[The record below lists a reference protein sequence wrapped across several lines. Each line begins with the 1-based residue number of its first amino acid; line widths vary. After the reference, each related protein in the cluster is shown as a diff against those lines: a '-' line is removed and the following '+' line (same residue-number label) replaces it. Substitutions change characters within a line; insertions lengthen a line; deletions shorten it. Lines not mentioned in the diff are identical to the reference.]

1 MFAHTF
7 AQRTPTK
14 IQMLYGLMGVN
25 ALSNLSCFKARSIF
39 SIFMANFFWNY
50 FTLFP
55 NNSNIHLYVEGIQQK
70 GKYLSANGEILIYA
84 CEIAS
89 GKEGRE
95 FVR

>member
-1 MFAHTF
+1 MDTVHVISHGAKG
-7 AQRTPTK
+7 AMYLGNS
-14 IQMLYGLMGVN
+14 IL
-25 ALSNLSCFKARSIF
+25 NLD
-39 SIFMANFFWNY
+39 
-50 FTLFP
+50 
-55 NNSNIHLYVEGIQQK
+55 NIHLYVEGIQQK

>member
-1 MFAHTF
+1 MYLGNS
-7 AQRTPTK
+7 
-14 IQMLYGLMGVN
+14 IL
-25 ALSNLSCFKARSIF
+25 NLD
-39 SIFMANFFWNY
+39 
-50 FTLFP
+50 
-55 NNSNIHLYVEGIQQK
+55 NIHLYVEGIQQK